1 MTLSHD
7 RRQLDRRQLDERG
20 PPGRRAGNLLV
31 LADDLPTEAL
41 RLAARREAAV
51 ALIAARRFGLA
62 VEQLGALLAA
72 QPGDRAVLRLRARC
86 QARVAPGSAAPT
98 TPDTAAPGRPA
109 AGAPRVFVFS
119 GHMVDAPTRPA
130 PRFPA
135 SAVPAAAERIA
146 GALDALGAMAGDIA
160 FSQAAAGGDLLFLQA
175 VHDRGLRAQVLLPF
189 AEDEF
194 IARSMLPSADGAAWR
209 ERWLAL
215 RAQLPWPPRMMADEL
230 GACPPGIDA
239 FERCNRW
246 LLASALASATGGHGG
261 SDGDGDGNG
270 DGGAQLIALWN
281 GAGGDGPGGTRHMID
296 EVRRCRGRVCWIDTR
311 TL

>member
-1 MTLSHD
+1 MTHSRE
-7 RRQLDRRQLDERG
+7 RREPGDGDSG

-51 ALIAARRFGLA
+51 ALAAARRFALA
-62 VEQLGALLAA
+62 VEQLDALLAA
-72 QPGDRAVLRLRARC
+72 RPGDRAALRLRARC
-86 QARVAPGSAAPT
+86 QARVAPASALI
-98 TPDTAAPGRPA
+98 PDTAVPGRLSTDTH
-109 AGAPRVFVFS
+109 RVFVFS

-135 SAVPAAAERIA
+135 SAVPAAAERIGA
-146 GALDALGAMAGDIA
+146 ALDALGATAGDIA
-160 FSQAAAGGDLLFLQA
+160 SSQAAAGGDLLFLQA

-194 IARSMLPSADGAAWR
+194 IAQSMLPSADGAAWR

-215 RAQLPWPPRMMADEL
+215 RTQLAWPPRTMDSEL
-230 GACPPGIDA
+230 GACPPGVDA

-246 LLASALASATGGHGG
+246 LLASALACAADGQGG
-261 SDGDGDGNG
+261 SDGDGGV
-270 DGGAQLIALWN
+270 QLIALWN

-296 EVRRCRGRVCWIDTR
+296 EVRRRRGRVCWIDTR

>member
-1 MTLSHD
+1 MTLSQD
-7 RRQLDRRQLDERG
+7 RRESAG
-20 PPGRRAGNLLV
+20 HGSPGRRAGNLLV

-51 ALIAARRFGLA
+51 ALIAARRFALA
-62 VEQLGALLAA
+62 VEQLDTLLAA
-72 QPGDRAVLRLRARC
+72 QPGDRAVLRLHARC
-86 QARVAPGSAAPT
+86 QGCVASGSAPT
-98 TPDTAAPGRPA
+98 ADTATR
-109 AGAPRVFVFS
+109 RVFVFS

-135 SAVPAAAERIA
+135 PAVPVAAERIA
-146 GALDALGAMAGDIA
+146 GALDALGATAGDIA

-175 VHDRGLRAQVLLPF
+175 VHDHGLRAQVLLPF

-194 IARSMLPSADGAAWR
+194 IAQSMLPSADGEAWR

-215 RAQLPWPPRMMADEL
+215 RAQLAWPPRTMADEI
-230 GACPPGIDA
+230 GACPPGVDA

-246 LLASALASATGGHGG
+246 LLASALACAAD
-261 SDGDGDGNG
+261 SDGGV
-270 DGGAQLIALWN
+270 QLIALWN
-281 GAGGDGPGGTRHMID
+281 GAGSDGPGGTRHMID
-296 EVRRCRGRVCWIDTR
+296 EVRRRGGRVCWIDTR